1 MDERRIIVTKDGP
14 YRVEGGVPLLRTAI
28 VQTERGEPIAWD
40 EGPELETPGEVY
52 ELCRCGRSSTKPF
65 CDKTHERIPFDGTE
79 TADRGP
85 IAERREAW
93 EGEANHV
100 LYDDL
105 SLCTHAGFCRNVRT
119 GVWEMVEEADDP
131 EVRTEFSAMVQR
143 GPSGR
148 LAFAVLPDPE
158 PVEPTF
164 DPSVGVEPD
173 ASYWIR
179 GGIPVVSEDETPY
192 EVRNRQTLCRCGQ
205 SRNKPF
211 CDGSHKQY
219 GFDDPA
225 LPE

>member
-1 MDERRIIVTKDGP
+1 
-14 YRVEGGVPLLRTAI
+14 
-28 VQTERGEPIAWD
+28 
-40 EGPELETPGEVY
+40 
-52 ELCRCGRSSTKPF
+52 
-65 CDKTHERIPFDGTE
+65 
-79 TADRGP
+79 
-85 IAERREAW
+85 
-93 EGEANHV
+93 
-100 LYDDL
+100 
-105 SLCTHAGFCRNVRT
+105 
-119 GVWEMVEEADDP
+119 MVEEADDP
-131 EVRTEFSAMVQR
+131 EVRNEFTAMVQR
-143 GPSGR
+143 CPSGR

-158 PVEPTF
+158 PLEPAF
-164 DPSVGVEPD
+164 EPSVGVEPD